1 MRAHYHDLSGCQ
13 NEGKEEVTKNK
24 RKGLLASFL
33 IILIVLVLDQI
44 LKIWVKTHMTLG
56 QEIPVFGNWFKLLF
70 IENPGMAFGWM
81 GGGGIMKT
89 LLSLFRIVAVVF
101 LVFVLFRLTKRG
113 TKFGVLFGIS
123 LIIAGAMGN
132 ILDSLFYGQIFSES
146 TYETVATL
154 FPDGGGYAGWL
165 HGKVVDMLYFP
176 LIDVARESNSWLPD
190 FFFGQDGHFIF
201 FRPIFN
207 FADSAI
213 TIGVF
218 YMILFQW
225 KWLKSL

>member
-1 MRAHYHDLSGCQ
+1 M
-13 NEGKEEVTKNK
+13 TKTK
-24 RKGLLASFL
+24 HKGLTGSFIIIIAVLL
-33 IILIVLVLDQI
+33 IDQI
-44 LKIWVKTHMTLG
+44 LKIWVKTHLELG
-56 QEIPVFGNWFKLLF
+56 QELPVIGNWFKLLF

-81 GGGGIMKT
+81 GGGGVMKT
-89 LLSLFRIVAVVF
+89 LLSVFRIVAVVV
-101 LVFVLFRLTKRG
+101 LLIVLFRLTKKN

-132 ILDSLFYGQIFSES
+132 IIDSVFYGQIFH
-146 TYETVATL
+146 
-154 FPDGGGYAGWL
+154 YAGWL

-176 LIDVARESNSWLPD
+176 IIDIAQADNSWLPN

-207 FADSAI
+207 FADAAI
-213 TIGVF
+213 TTGVL